1 MLILTRKIH
10 EVLCIGKDVTIEI
23 LSIDKKNQ
31 VRIGISAPLD
41 VDVDRYEIR
50 VKKDANRGIGK

>member
-1 MLILTRKIH
+1 M
-10 EVLCIGKDVTIEI
+10 TIEI
-23 LSIDKKNQ
+23 LSIDNKNQ

-50 VKKDANRGIGK
+50 VKKDAGRGIGK

>member
-41 VDVDRYEIR
+41 VDVDRLEIR
-50 VKKDANRGIGK
+50 VKKDADRGIGR

>member
-23 LSIDKKNQ
+23 LSIDNKNQ

-50 VKKDANRGIGK
+50 VKKDADRGIGK